1 MGVLQGSSM
10 SSPTFEEVK
19 ALIAPSEGNI
29 AHMYLDSVGKV
40 TVGIGN
46 LLSTRVAAFE
56 LAFVNRATAETA
68 TQAEIAADFEAVSR
82 QAWPRV
88 ARFYRSFTALD
99 LPGSRIDEL
108 FRRRVDGFQKELRAA
123 YPELEGYPGSVQL
136 AMLDMAF
143 NLGTH
148 GLRKGWPNLN
158 RAIARRDWA
167 TAAIESYRP
176 QSSATRNAK
185 VKALFERAA
194 VAARARHPVA

>member
-1 MGVLQGSSM
+1 M

-46 LLSTRVAAFE
+46 LLAAAGAACE
-56 LAFVNRATAETA
+56 LAFVNRATAERA
-68 TQAEIAADFEAVSR
+68 TQAEIAADFAAVSR

-88 ARFYRSFTALD
+88 ARFYRSVTALD
-99 LPGSRIDEL
+99 LPAPHVDEL
-108 FRRRVDGFQKELRAA
+108 FRRRVDGFQQELHAA
-123 YPELEGYPGSVQL
+123 YPDFEGYPGSVQL

-143 NLGTH
+143 NLGTQ

-158 RAIARRDWA
+158 RAIGGRDWA

-176 QSSATRNAK
+176 QSSPTRNAK
-185 VKALFERAA
+185 IKALFERAA
-194 VAARARHPVA
+194 VAARAPRLVG

>member
-1 MGVLQGSSM
+1 M

-46 LLSTRVAAFE
+46 LLSTSVAACE
-56 LAFVNRATAETA
+56 LPFVNRVTSQRA
-68 TQAEIAADFEAVSR
+68 TQAEIVGDFEEVSR
-82 QAWPRV
+82 QVWPRV

-99 LPGSRIDEL
+99 LPGPQIDEL
-108 FRRRVDGFQKELRAA
+108 FRRRVDEFQRDLHAA
-123 YPELEGYPGSVQL
+123 YPDFEGYPGAAQL

-143 NLGTH
+143 NLGTQ
-148 GLRKGWPNLN
+148 GLKKVWPNLN
-158 RAIARRDWA
+158 KAIGNRDWA

-194 VAARARHPVA
+194 TEARAPLPPE

>member
-1 MGVLQGSSM
+1 M
-10 SSPTFEEVK
+10 SSPTFEEAK

-46 LLSTRVAAFE
+46 LLATRVAALE
-56 LAFVNRATAETA
+56 LAFVNRATAESA

-88 ARFYRSFTALD
+88 ARFYRSVTALD
-99 LPGSRIDEL
+99 LPGPRIDEL
-108 FRRRVDGFQKELRAA
+108 FRQRVERFRQELHAA
-123 YPELEGYPGSVQL
+123 YPDFEGYPGSVQL

-143 NLGTH
+143 NLGTQ
-148 GLRKGWPNLN
+148 GLKKGWPNLN
-158 RAIARRDWA
+158 RAIGGRDWT

-185 VKALFERAA
+185 VKALFARAA
-194 VAARARHPVA
+194 DAGRALRPLG

>member
-1 MGVLQGSSM
+1 M

-46 LLSTRVAAFE
+46 LLATPVAACE
-56 LAFVNRATAETA
+56 LAFVNRTTSEAA
-68 TQAEIAADFEAVSR
+68 TQAEITGDFEAVSR
-82 QAWPRV
+82 QPWPRV

-99 LPGSRIDEL
+99 LPGPQIDAL
-108 FRRRVDGFQKELRAA
+108 FRRRVDEFQQELHAA
-123 YPELEGYPGSVQL
+123 YAELEGYPAAAQL

-143 NLGTH
+143 NLGAQ
-148 GLRKGWPNLN
+148 GLKKAWPNLN
-158 RAIARRDWA
+158 RAIGGRDWA

-194 VAARARHPVA
+194 SEERAPPPPG

>member
-1 MGVLQGSSM
+1 MGLSQGSSM

-46 LLSTRVAAFE
+46 LLSSALAACE
-56 LAFVNRATAETA
+56 LAFVHRSTGERA
-68 TQAEIAADFEAVSR
+68 TQAEIGGDFEAVSR

-88 ARFYRSFTALD
+88 ARFYRSFTALE
-99 LPGSRIDEL
+99 LPGPQVDEL
-108 FRRRVDGFQKELRAA
+108 FRRRVDGFQQELHAA
-123 YPELEGYPGSVQL
+123 YPDFGRYPGSAQL

-143 NLGTH
+143 NLGTR
-148 GLRKGWPNLN
+148 GLKTAWPNLN
-158 RAIARRDWA
+158 RAIGVRDWA
-167 TAAIESYRP
+167 TVAIESYRP

-185 VKALFERAA
+185 VKALFARAA
-194 VAARARHPVA
+194 AEARAPA

>member
-1 MGVLQGSSM
+1 M

-46 LLSTRVAAFE
+46 LLATRVVAFE
-56 LAFVNRATAETA
+56 LAFVNRATAESA

-99 LPGSRIDEL
+99 LPGPRIDEL
-108 FRRRVDGFQKELRAA
+108 FRRRVEGFRQELHAA
-123 YPELEGYPGSVQL
+123 YPDFEGYPGSVQL
-136 AMLDMAF
+136 AMLDLAF

-148 GLRKGWPNLN
+148 GLKKGWPNLN
-158 RAIARRDWA
+158 RAIGGRDWA

-194 VAARARHPVA
+194 VAARAPRPLG